1 MVFLKISRASVV
13 LALTIAITSTTGCS
27 SMQVEAMPTPTVS
40 ESVLSIP
47 EATPTQPVDCPAIFE
62 QTANVSVALGD
73 VGLSSSKVR
82 DLLSSAA
89 STWSTLSKKNKGSRS
104 EWLAKMAELSLK
116 LKKISYSDSAYRD
129 SMTAFQLSNNMNL
142 ANQFCE

>member
-1 MVFLKISRASVV
+1 MFLDISKASIALAVCIGV
-13 LALTIAITSTTGCS
+13 LSTSGCSTT
-27 SMQVEAMPTPTVS
+27 QVEAIPTPTIS
-40 ESVLSIP
+40 ESVVSTP
-47 EATPTQPVDCPAIFE
+47 EFTSTQPSDCPAIFK
-62 QTANVSVALGD
+62 QTANVSVALADEGIS
-73 VGLSSSKVR
+73 GSKVR

-89 STWSTLSKKNKGSRS
+89 SSWSTLSKKNKGSRS